1 MGAYIVS
8 LAYNHNLDITSDK
21 KFAED
26 ISKRFSANLTMF
38 TDEDNEFE
46 RHEILFI
53 EREDAIRNISIT
65 KCSPSNVNANL
76 YIVKLLDNNNT
87 FEVYSHHVDLY
98 LMKTNITHWCDIE
111 RAVRNKKNLEL
122 LHKFRLSMKKIC
134 NTLGCDICIYFSDED
149 DTEQLWEESRK
160 KCDFNS
166 IMEYVGKKQ
175 YIKSSCE
182 EDVRGMLNLSEYLM
196 NNQCIIN
203 NWFYFMDV
211 IVDDF
216 KDLK

>member
-98 LMKTNITHWCDIE
+98 LMKTNITRWCDIE
-111 RAVRNKKNLEL
+111 RAVRNKKN
-122 LHKFRLSMKKIC
+122 IA
-134 NTLGCDICIYFSDED
+134 
-149 DTEQLWEESRK
+149 
-160 KCDFNS
+160 
-166 IMEYVGKKQ
+166 
-175 YIKSSCE
+175 
-182 EDVRGMLNLSEYLM
+182 
-196 NNQCIIN
+196 
-203 NWFYFMDV
+203 
-211 IVDDF
+211 
-216 KDLK
+216 

>member
-65 KCSPSNVNANL
+65 KCSPDNV
-76 YIVKLLDNNNT
+76 
-87 FEVYSHHVDLY
+87 
-98 LMKTNITHWCDIE
+98 
-111 RAVRNKKNLEL
+111 
-122 LHKFRLSMKKIC
+122 KI
-134 NTLGCDICIYFSDED
+134 LRP
-149 DTEQLWEESRK
+149 LR
-160 KCDFNS
+160 
-166 IMEYVGKKQ
+166 
-175 YIKSSCE
+175 
-182 EDVRGMLNLSEYLM
+182 
-196 NNQCIIN
+196 
-203 NWFYFMDV
+203 
-211 IVDDF
+211 
-216 KDLK
+216 